1 MTTPALKIRSLLILN
16 LFLQLLDA
24 SVSYSFLSYAVA
36 ATTQPINAT
45 TLGDAVGGLIYHK
58 GLASV
63 LLLLMYALRARREA
77 MVANALTITACV
89 YACHTA
95 ASGLKL
101 WL

>member
-1 MTTPALKIRSLLILN
+1 MTRPESKIRSLLILN
-16 LFLQLLDA
+16 LSLQLLDA
-24 SVSYSFLSYAVA
+24 SVSYGLLSHAVA

-45 TLGDAVGGLIYHK
+45 TLGEALGGLLYHR

-63 LLLLMYALRARREA
+63 LLLLMYFLRARREA

-95 ASGLKL
+95 ASVLRL